1 MNMFKFLSVIM
12 TTISEFT
19 TEVCEA
25 LTTSAS
31 AVNNCA
37 KMAETTSDAMLK
49 EIEVENEFKLIELKT
64 RQPSDQLHIP
74 LSE

>member
-1 MNMFKFLSVIM
+1 MNIFKFLSIIM
-12 TTISEFT
+12 TAISEFT

-37 KMAETTSDAMLK
+37 KMAETTSDSMLK
-49 EIEVENEFKLIELKT
+49 ELEIENEIKLIELKT
-64 RQPSDQLHIP
+64 KMPSEQLAIP

>member
-1 MNMFKFLSVIM
+1 MNIFKFLSIIM
-12 TTISEFT
+12 TAISEFT

-31 AVNNCA
+31 AVNNSA
-37 KMAETTSDAMLK
+37 KMAETTSESMLK
-49 EIEVENEFKLIELKT
+49 ELEIENEIKLIELKT
-64 RQPSDQLHIP
+64 KMPSEQLAIP

>member
-12 TTISEFT
+12 TAISEFT

-49 EIEVENEFKLIELKT
+49 EIEIENEFKLIELKT
-64 RQPSDQLHIP
+64 RQPSDQLHIA